1 MIKLFLD
8 MDGTLAK
15 FNSKRNALQRFATE
29 KGFFANLKPFK
40 NIEKINELALRT
52 DIEVYIISAT
62 PNSQADSDKMI
73 WLEKYLN
80 NIKKEN
86 ICFCRIGTNKAKEIK
101 EQLNIDIDRTC
112 LLLDDY
118 TNNLIDWN
126 KSNGI
131 GIKRLTS
138 LANNKSKRWKGISIR
153 DLSSISG
160 LVDKMVQEHQ
170 S

>member
-15 FNSKRNALQRFATE
+15 FNSKRNALERFATE
-29 KGFFANLKPFK
+29 KGFFASLKPFK
-40 NIEKINELALRT
+40 HIEKINELALRT
-52 DIEVYIISAT
+52 DLEVYIISAT
-62 PNSQADSDKMI
+62 PNEQADSDKMI

-80 NIKKEN
+80 NVKKEN

-101 EQLNIDIDRTC
+101 RQLNIDIDNEC

-118 TNNLIDWN
+118 TNNLIEWT
-126 KSNGI
+126 KANGI

-138 LANNKSKRWKGISIR
+138 LANNKSKRWKGICIKE
-153 DLSSISG
+153 LSSISD
-160 LVDKMVQEHQ
+160 VIDQMVCLGN
-170 S
+170 

>member
-29 KGFFANLKPFK
+29 EGFFASLKPFK
-40 NIEKINELALRT
+40 NIEKVNELALRT

-62 PNSQADSDKMI
+62 PNSQADNDKMI

-101 EQLNIDIDRTC
+101 RQLNIDIDNNC

-118 TNNLIDWN
+118 TNNLIEWKN
-126 KSNGI
+126 CNGI

-138 LANNKSKRWKGISIR
+138 LANNKSKRWKGICVK
-153 DLSSISG
+153 DLSSISD
-160 LVDKMVQEHQ
+160 VIQ
-170 S
+170 SLAATTD